1 MLDFLV
7 LVFFLV
13 AAFFMTFVEMTL
25 LLILFGI
32 SGSKSY
38 GKSEK

>member
-13 AAFFMTFVEMTL
+13 ADFFMTFVEMTL

-32 SGSKSY
+32 GGSKSY